1 MLLNMGV
8 HVYFKFLLLNFVKLG
23 VMFLAWFGEKELIFT
38 YFGRRGTR
46 KEVRFQKCAPLRKI
60 IKQYR
65 ISTVFTI
72 LFMIY
77 YSKDGTHVYI

>member
-46 KEVRFQKCAPLRKI
+46 KEV
-60 IKQYR
+60 
-65 ISTVFTI
+65 
-72 LFMIY
+72 
-77 YSKDGTHVYI
+77 